1 MHTQSPFPQ
10 PITLGQKKPFRQNP
24 LLFCFCCTQDGLPLQ
39 SINST
44 SLDRTAKFFDS
55 LEKKKQKPN
64 NTALSGTI
72 SVALCTEIQRDA
84 AGEHCLIGL

>member
-24 LLFCFCCTQDGLPLQ
+24 LLFCSCCTQDGLPLQ

-44 SLDRTAKFFDS
+44 SWIGLLNFLTVW
-55 LEKKKQKPN
+55 KKKTK
-64 NTALSGTI
+64 T
-72 SVALCTEIQRDA
+72 
-84 AGEHCLIGL
+84 

>member
-44 SLDRTAKFFDS
+44 SWIGLLNFLTVW
-55 LEKKKQKPN
+55 KKKNKNLTTQ
-64 NTALSGTI
+64 
-72 SVALCTEIQRDA
+72 LCPVQ
-84 AGEHCLIGL
+84 